1 MNSIPKCKIYT
12 WGCQMN
18 EEDSEQMALLMQ
30 QIGYQPTDELDEA
43 DVVLLNTC
51 SVRKKPEDK
60 VFSLLGELKVWK
72 QQHPGGVIGVCGC
85 MAQIRSGEI
94 FKRAPHVNFVTGTA
108 HISELPHLVLTA
120 QRQQGHNMAISL
132 PVKSSEALDYLPS
145 RVVHRPAQLRAYVP
159 IMYGC
164 DKFCTFCVVPLTRGR
179 ERSRSVDEV
188 MDEVRSLA
196 KHGTKEVTLLGQ
208 TVNSYGKRMQGER
221 TSFVDLLRKVSEV
234 DGIERIRF
242 TSPYPT
248 DFNDELINA
257 IAEFP
262 KLCEWV
268 HLPLQ
273 VGDTEL
279 LREMKRQ
286 YDMDLFD
293 TIVGKLR
300 SRVPGIAITTDLMI
314 GHPGETD
321 HQFQNTIEAVK
332 RIRFDN
338 AFMFAYSPRPGTKA
352 AERDDQ
358 IPKDVKQARLAELI
372 AVQNNIT
379 CEINIEQAGQEY
391 DVLVDGAAHKNAK
404 QQTGFTRQNKTVN
417 FTADGDLT
425 GQTVRIKAISGHL
438 WGFLGEIVQT
448 T

>member
-1 MNSIPKCKIYT
+1 MKCKIYT

-18 EEDSEQMALLMQ
+18 EEDSEQMTLLMQ
-30 QIGYQPTDELDEA
+30 QIGCQITDDLDEA
-43 DVVLLNTC
+43 EVILLNTC

-60 VFSLLGELKVWK
+60 VFSLLGGLKDWK
-72 QQHPGGVIGVCGC
+72 KEHPSGVIGVCGC
-85 MAQIRSGEI
+85 MAQIRSEEI

-120 QRQQGHNMAISL
+120 QRQSGHNMAISL
-132 PVKSSEALDYLPS
+132 PVKSSEALNYLPS

-164 DKFCTFCVVPLTRGR
+164 DNFCTFCVVPLTRGR

-188 MDEVRSLA
+188 MEEVRSLA
-196 KHGTKEVTLLGQ
+196 QHGTKEVTLLGQ

-221 TSFVDLLRKVSEV
+221 TSFVQLLRLVSEV
-234 DGIERIRF
+234 EGIERIRF

-248 DFNDELINA
+248 DFSDELIDA
-257 IAEFP
+257 IAELP

-273 VGDTEL
+273 SGDTDL
-279 LREMKRQ
+279 LRDMKRH
-286 YDMDLFD
+286 YDMELFE

-321 HQFQNTIEAVK
+321 QQFGNTIDAVK

-352 AERDDQ
+352 AEREDQ
-358 IPKDVKQARLAELI
+358 IPRELKQARLAELI
-372 AVQNNIT
+372 AVQNSIT
-379 CEINIEQAGQEY
+379 CEINKQQAGQVYEL
-391 DVLVDGAAHKNAK
+391 LVDGAAHKNPA
-404 QQTGFTRQNKTVN
+404 QQTGLTRQSKTVN
-417 FTADGDLT
+417 FASEHDQT
-425 GQTVRIKAISGHL
+425 GQTVRIRAISGHM
-438 WGFLGEIVQT
+438 WGFLGEVV
-448 T
+448 

>member
-1 MNSIPKCKIYT
+1 MNAIPKCKIYT

-18 EEDSEQMALLMQ
+18 EEDSEQMELLMQ
-30 QIGYQPTDELDEA
+30 QIGYQLTDELDEA

-51 SVRKKPEDK
+51 SVRRKPEDK
-60 VFSLLGELKVWK
+60 VFSLLGQLKTWK
-72 QQHPGGVIGVCGC
+72 QEHADGVIGICGC
-85 MAQIRSGEI
+85 MAQVRSDEI

-120 QRQQGHNMAISL
+120 QRQQGHTMAISL
-132 PVKSSEALDYLPS
+132 PVKSSEALDYLPT

-164 DKFCTFCVVPLTRGR
+164 DKFCTFCIVPLTRGR
-179 ERSRSVDEV
+179 ERSRAVDEV
-188 MDEVRSLA
+188 MDEVRALA
-196 KHGTKEVTLLGQ
+196 SNGTREVTLLGQ
-208 TVNSYGKRMQGER
+208 TVNSYGKRMQGEK
-221 TSFVDLLRKVSEV
+221 TSFVELLRKVAEV

-248 DFNDELINA
+248 DFSDELIDA
-257 IAEFP
+257 MAEYP

-286 YDMDLFD
+286 YDMELYNS
-293 TIVGKLR
+293 IVDKLR

-321 HQFQNTIEAVK
+321 QQFRNTIDTVK

-338 AFMFAYSPRPGTKA
+338 AFMFSYSPRPGTKA
-352 AERDDQ
+352 ADREDQ
-358 IPKDVKQARLAELI
+358 ISRELKQTRLAELI
-372 AVQNNIT
+372 VVQNSIT
-379 CEINIEQAGQEY
+379 SEINRQQAGQEY
-391 DVLVDGAAHKNAK
+391 EVLVDGPAHKNPQ

-417 FTADGDLT
+417 FTADSDLT
-425 GQTVRIKAISGHL
+425 GQTVRIRAISGHL
-438 WGFLGEIVQT
+438 WGFLGEVL
-448 T
+448 